1 MNNFL
6 LLLFIAIGLSMHA
19 VAVSISISIS
29 SKNNFKILNPFY
41 LALWFGSFQTI
52 MPLIGCKPGNASLK
66 YTRDA
71 DHWIAFV
78 LLTIIRIKMIVE
90 TLEKPNN
97 QKEIYNLKIH
107 NLLLLSI
114 AASIDAFPVGLSI
127 SLLKL
132 PLFASAAIIGITTFT
147 LTSFSSF
154 IGMKIGKYFGSKA
167 EIIGSIILIA
177 VAFKILLEHL
187 KRGSGLAI

>member
-6 LLLFIAIGLSMHA
+6 LLLFIATALSMDA

-29 SKNNFKILNPFY
+29 SKNNFKILHSFY

-52 MPLIGCKPGNASLK
+52 MPLIGWKLGNASLK
-66 YTRDA
+66 YIRDY
-71 DHWIAFV
+71 DHWIAFA
-78 LLTIIRIKMIVE
+78 LLTIIGIKMIIE
-90 TLEKPNN
+90 TLRNPNN
-97 QKEIYNLKIH
+97 QKEKYDLKIH

-114 AASIDAFPVGLSI
+114 ATSIDAFAVGLSI

-132 PLFASAAIIGITTFT
+132 PLFASAAIIGITTFI
-147 LTSFSSF
+147 LTSFSSL
-154 IGMKIGKYFGSKA
+154 IGMKIGKYLGSKA
-167 EIIGSIILIA
+167 EIIGGIILIA

-187 KRGSGLAI
+187 KIGSGLAI